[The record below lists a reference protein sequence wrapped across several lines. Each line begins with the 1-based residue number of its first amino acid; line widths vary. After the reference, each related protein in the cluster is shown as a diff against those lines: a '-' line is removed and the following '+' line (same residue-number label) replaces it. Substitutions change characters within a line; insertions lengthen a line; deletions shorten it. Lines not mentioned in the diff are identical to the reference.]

1 VIHRALV
8 HVAGPPGV
16 GKTTLIERLLES
28 ELAFATCIRAELDPR
43 LRHEEESAPKR
54 HPELRRYREKG
65 AGAVALYRFPR
76 PDSEAFYCSSVMEEY
91 SEAIFIEGDCPL
103 DFVDLSVFVAPAP
116 EGGDSLLRR
125 VPRDHA
131 AEHRAS
137 LDRYAAAFATRE
149 TLARYLAEELG
160 KPMATL
166 ALRRPELLDELGAS
180 MKRGLDKVRQAP
192 PPAPTEHWALSERYQ
207 GLAGAQLVIV
217 NLYGE
222 DDRARAE
229 KLCREIHRVRKDPPV
244 FEDVIGVC
252 GNRVPITAVV
262 TNLEN
267 PQDPGWRKCS
277 SRVRRCLRSVSDW
290 GLS

>member
-1 VIHRALV
+1 MIHRALV

-28 ELAFATCIRAELDPR
+28 EVAFATCIRTERDPG

-65 AGAVALYRFPR
+65 AAAVALYRFPR
-76 PDSEAFYCSSVMEEY
+76 PDSDAFYCSSVMEEY
-91 SEAIFIEGDCPL
+91 SEAVFIEGDCPL

-116 EGGDSLLRR
+116 RGGESLLRR
-125 VPRDHA
+125 TTRDHA

-160 KPMATL
+160 EPMATA
-166 ALRRPELLDELGAS
+166 ALRRPEVLDELRAS
-180 MKRGLDKVRQAP
+180 MKRGLAKARRAP
-192 PPAPTEHWALSERYQ
+192 PPAPTEHWALGERYE
-207 GLAGAQLVIV
+207 GLAGAQLVVV
-217 NLYGE
+217 NLHGE

-229 KLCREIHRVRKDPPV
+229 DLCREIHRLRKDPTV
-244 FEDVIGVC
+244 FADVIG
-252 GNRVPITAVV
+252 GHGSRVPITAVV
-262 TNLEN
+262 SNLEN
-267 PQDPGWRKCS
+267 PKDPGWRKCS
-277 SRVRRCLRSVSDW
+277 SRVRRCLKSVSD
-290 GLS
+290 